1 MKITVKAWNDR
12 ETVFDFEPNTLISD
26 IKQRFDESLGLPPQA
41 ANFLYQGQRLP
52 IDKTFEECKIPDGAL
67 IHACIFIG
75 MAG

>member
-26 IKQRFDESLGLPPQA
+26 IKQRFDESLGLPPHFMRFA
-41 ANFLYQGQRLP
+41 YHGQWLP

-67 IHACIFIG
+67 IHACKYLG
-75 MAG
+75 SGA